1 MSQDRNVLS
10 SPISRRRFLGY
21 AGGMTLGGGL
31 LAACAGTGGSTATT
45 ATNSSLPTLQHW
57 YHQYGE
63 TGTHEAVLRYAKQYT
78 KANVKVSWVPGTG
91 NEYPNKVNAALLGS
105 NPPDVFETNGPTV
118 NQIKAGQF
126 APLDDIIAD
135 VKSDFAPA
143 ALKPLTI
150 GGKIYAIKMIN
161 DFTFFYYRKS
171 LFQKAGIT
179 QPPQT
184 LDELITVA
192 KKLTSG
198 SVKGLYVGSDS
209 GASALHQMAV
219 WASGGDVISEDNT
232 KITFS
237 TDRAAAAMLKLHE
250 LNASGGLLPDA
261 PTYWWDP
268 SAFTQ
273 GLVAMQYCGFWAM
286 PGIQKALGDDFGIFP
301 FPALDAQSQP
311 ATNYG
316 GWSESVAA
324 KSKNIDAAKEYVKWL
339 WITNSQVQIDWSVA
353 YGFHVP
359 PRISVAA
366 QADKL
371 KTGVAADAVQMLNKY
386 GHGNSP
392 YYTTAIDTILSDA
405 CSTIIKSGG
414 NAVSI
419 LNDAASKAQAE
430 LDKEQ

>member
-1 MSQDRNVLS
+1 
-10 SPISRRRFLGY
+10 
-21 AGGMTLGGGL
+21 MTLGGGL
-31 LAACAGTGGSTATT
+31 LAACAGTGSGPAATT
-45 ATNSSLPTLQHW
+45 SSSLPTLQHW

-63 TGTHEAVLRYAKQYT
+63 TGTHEAVLKYAKDYT

-118 NQIKAGQF
+118 NQIKAGLF
-126 APLDDIIAD
+126 EPLDDIIAEA
-135 VKSDFAPA
+135 KSDFSPA

-161 DFTFFYYRKS
+161 DFTFVYYRKS

-184 LDELITVA
+184 IDELITVT
-192 KKLTSG
+192 KKLSN
-198 SVKGLYVGSDS
+198 SSIKGLYVGSDA
-209 GASALHQMAV
+209 GAGALHQMAV
-219 WASGGDVISEDNT
+219 WSSGGDMLSEDNT
-232 KITFS
+232 KVTFN
-237 TDRAAAAMLKLHE
+237 TDRAAAALLKLHE
-250 LNASGGLLPDA
+250 LNASGGLLADA

-273 GLVAMQYCGFWAM
+273 GQAAMQWCGFWAM
-286 PGIQKALGDDFGIFP
+286 PGITKALGDDFGIFP
-301 FPALDAQSQP
+301 FPALDAQGT
-311 ATNYG
+311 AVTNFG

-324 KSKNIDAAKEYVKWL
+324 KSKNVDAAKEYVKWL
-339 WITNSQVQIDWSVA
+339 WISNSQAQIDWSVA

-371 KTGVAADAVQMLNKY
+371 KTGTAKEAVDLLNKY
-386 GHGNSP
+386 GKANSA
-392 YYTTAIDTILSDA
+392 YWTTAMDNILTDA
-405 CSTIIKSGG
+405 AATIIKSGG
-414 NAVSI
+414 NALSI
-419 LNDAASKAQAE
+419 LNDAAGKANTE
-430 LDKEQ
+430 LQKEQ